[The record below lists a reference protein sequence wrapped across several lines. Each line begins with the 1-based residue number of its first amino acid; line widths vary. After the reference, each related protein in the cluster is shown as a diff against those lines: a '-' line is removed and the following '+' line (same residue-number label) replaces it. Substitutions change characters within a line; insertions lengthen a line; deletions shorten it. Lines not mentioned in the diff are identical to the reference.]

1 MKDNAGGG
9 MKFIISYRSLLCAFL
24 AMISLGTIGG
34 CDNNNNIGDEIKR
47 VIVINPDNDSCEPVD
62 FEQFTSCAQACEH
75 NPLGCA
81 NDILRHIGS
90 DGFLSR
96 RELNPGTTQQKP
108 NIQSPMHGLF
118 ATIWNNPQLN
128 TGINQ
133 ALANPFEPVDM
144 PDWSI
149 SAKYN
154 FNPGVNI
161 GTNSNMLDWVTV
173 MYKIPGYCPERIF
186 PDDQL
191 SPCKG
196 GEWFWF
202 LYRGAFL
209 GFEFDEKNNSAI
221 PSWGKAESACLDC
234 HGAAADT
241 DWLWITHDQIK
252 RQQELQAMVSMDGH
266 TPGEGGVAFCDDV
279 SELDPILPPDVKFS
293 PTELNTPELA
303 NRMFNCYG
311 WKTFV
316 GLFWPALDGQR
327 GVPDTEKTISDP
339 STRVWETYKQAY
351 EIFQPNDPQWTLD
364 DKNWNDPQPIPPAC
378 VDELE
383 AQGISLEE
391 AATFQLLNETHLAY
405 GNQFNNLID
414 QNGNIVHYNVRVN
427 QDHFEFIK
435 ENKYADT
442 GAYDYNGPIGVN
454 KRQFRFPDNTNG
466 FTGKGAT
473 EIKSAWKIICK
484 EEGCNPLDDPSR
496 YFTRQAL
503 IYTPAVTKVLDP
515 FEQNDVLPRPTFTSF
530 ATCELKEVAL
540 VGIHIAVKT
549 FWAPQWIWTT
559 FEHIDN
565 VPGNTADDEP
575 PPAQYS
581 FYNPVCG
588 DVTLEMCLEQRPGIT
603 PPSFE
608 NNPLLVCCPNQ
619 QNIVNAKPD
628 RENKG
633 DLAPPMFPQ
642 ELIPIQVTRLDAIG
656 GGNNEQ
662 SVGEF
667 NKRFRGMLSDADSAL
682 KNYVMVNTQW
692 PINGR
697 RSADDEVPFGI
708 SNLLCLNGDTPAD
721 CVRFIPRDLRLRN
734 SVIET
739 YDMSYCE
746 PDDEDIGN
754 DPADCTPENV
764 VNNPEQHS
772 SGGCMNC
779 HFSAGTDSSFIWSDG
794 IEEQVPLD

>member
-1 MKDNAGGG
+1 ME
-9 MKFIISYRSLLCAFL
+9 FVSIYRIPFSLFLLIIAFV
-24 AMISLGTIGG
+24 AIGG
-34 CDNNNNIGDEIKR
+34 CNNANNNGDGIKR
-47 VIVINPDNDSCEPVD
+47 VIVIDQEDDSCVPIEPST
-62 FEQFTSCAQACEH
+62 FEDCAQACEH

-81 NDILRHIGS
+81 NDILRHIES
-90 DGFLSR
+90 DGFLAR
-96 RELNPGTTQQKP
+96 RELNPGTIEQKP
-108 NIQSPMHGLF
+108 NIQTPMHGLF
-118 ATIWNNPQLN
+118 APVWNNPQLN

-133 ALANPFEPVDM
+133 ALANPFDPVDM
-144 PDWSI
+144 PHWSI

-154 FNPGVNI
+154 NNPGITFNTDPKNI
-161 GTNSNMLDWVTV
+161 DWVTV

-186 PDDQL
+186 PDDPD

-202 LYRGAFL
+202 LYRGGFL
-209 GFEFDEKNNSAI
+209 GFEFDKSNDSAV
-221 PSWGKAESACLDC
+221 PSWGKAETFCLDC
-234 HGAAADT
+234 HGAVADT
-241 DWLWITHDQIK
+241 DWLWITHDQIR
-252 RQQELQAMVSMDGH
+252 RQQEVQNPVSEDGH
-266 TPGEGGVAFCDDV
+266 KPAEGGAGFCDDV
-279 SELDPILPPDVKFS
+279 MELDPIRPTDVLLDPLSIPGSASKV
-293 PTELNTPELA
+293 

-311 WKTFV
+311 WSTFI

-327 GVPDTEKTISDP
+327 GIPDTERTITDP

-351 EIFQPNDPQWTLD
+351 EVFQPNDPQWTLD

-391 AATFQLLNETHLAY
+391 AETFQVLNETHLAY

-435 ENKYADT
+435 NNKYADT
-442 GAYDYNGPIGVN
+442 GSYNYNGPLGIN
-454 KRQFRFPDNTNG
+454 KRQFQFPDNTNG

-473 EIKSAWKIICK
+473 EIKSAWKTLCTD
-484 EEGCNPLDDPSR
+484 ESCNVVDDPSR

-515 FEQNDVLPRPTFTSF
+515 FEQDGDLPRPTFTSF

-575 PPAQYS
+575 PPEHYS
-581 FYNPVCG
+581 FFNPICG
-588 DVTLEMCLEQRPGIT
+588 DVTLEMCLEQRPGIA
-603 PPSFE
+603 PPAFE
-608 NNPLLVCCPNQ
+608 KDPLLICCPNQ
-619 QNIVNAKPD
+619 QNIINAKPD
-628 RENKG
+628 PGNNG
-633 DLAPPMFPQ
+633 DLTPPMFPQ
-642 ELIPIQVTRLDAIG
+642 ELLPIQVTRLDPIG
-656 GGNNEQ
+656 GGPNEE
-662 SVGEF
+662 SVAEL
-667 NKRFRGMLSDADSAL
+667 NKLFRGILSDQDSVL
-682 KNYVMVNTQW
+682 NNYVMINTQW

-697 RSADDEVPFGI
+697 RPESDDVPFGI
-708 SNLLCLNGDTPAD
+708 SNALCLDGQDFSSDCFAFVPAG
-721 CVRFIPRDLRLRN
+721 LRLRN

-739 YDMSYCE
+739 YDMSYCA

-764 VNNPEQHS
+764 ENNPAVQHS

-794 IEEQVPLD
+794 IEEQVPLN